1 MARYKWQDSEYGK
14 IAGYGIKRPDPVG
27 LPKLLQPY
35 EEQIKALGTE
45 EEKRAFTRS
54 ILDDTTQR
62 THAYQ
67 QASSDMAQT
76 LAITRPETQME
87 RYDRL
92 TQEWT

>member
-45 EEKRAFTRS
+45 EEKGLLQEVFS
-54 ILDDTTQR
+54 MILLNVHMRINKHHQIWR
-62 THAYQ
+62 K
-67 QASSDMAQT
+67 
-76 LAITRPETQME
+76 L
-87 RYDRL
+87 L
-92 TQEWT
+92 L